1 MTNILGFQMNHGPQT
16 SHGRSHN
23 MTEHPLHYTACG
35 LDNVYLFNGF
45 KRETIDGEDYVTIED
60 LDGLWKAIGLHLVTT
75 RKALAPKEIRF
86 LRQHMDMT
94 QAELGARLR
103 VSDQTVARW
112 EKDRCDLPGP
122 ADVMLRVLFLGS
134 RVAQPEGNELLR
146 EIIKLLDELQERDES
161 TKADVFEQR
170 GKRWKDSERELAPA

>member
-1 MTNILGFQMNHGPQT
+1 MTKKILSFQKSNQLT
-16 SHGRSHN
+16 VD
-23 MTEHPLHYTACG
+23 EHPLHYTACG
-35 LDNVYLFNGF
+35 LDDVYLLSGF
-45 KRETIDGEDYVTIED
+45 KRETINGEEYISIDD

-134 RVAQPEGNELLR
+134 PVAQPEGNELLR
-146 EIIKLLDELQERDES
+146 KIIKLLDELQERDES
-161 TKADVFEQR
+161 KQKADVFEHDDKQ
-170 GKRWKDSERELAPA
+170 WQDSERELELA

>member
-1 MTNILGFQMNHGPQT
+1 MTKNILSFHMGNPLAAEE
-16 SHGRSHN
+16 R
-23 MTEHPLHYTACG
+23 PLHYTACG
-35 LDNVYLFNGF
+35 LDNIYLLNGF
-45 KRETIDGEDYVTIED
+45 KREPIDGEEYVTVED

-112 EKDRCDLPGP
+112 EKDQCDLPGP
-122 ADVMLRVLFLGS
+122 ADLMLRVLFLGS
-134 RVAQPEGNELLR
+134 PVAQPEGNELLR
-146 EIIKLLDELQERDES
+146 EIIKLLDELQERDEAKE
-161 TKADVFEQR
+161 KADVFEHEDKQ
-170 GKRWKDSERELAPA
+170 WQDSERELELA